1 MAALRL
7 LLLIVSLASAF
18 ASADLCA
25 QTRPVEGEQATYATA
40 LANKDAAKRAQ
51 ALEAFLSWYPASPLR
66 VEAFEQMMA
75 AWQSAGNPARADAAA
90 SRLLQ
95 IDADNIRALANRVYV
110 GRNKAVA
117 SDAAAFAPIVAAA
130 ERGLAALAKWS
141 KPAGVSDADF
151 ARLKQQTAAIFNGAL
166 GAAAIQA
173 KDYAKARRHY
183 ADTVSMDPDGLQDI
197 YNFSVAQLEGAPIDA
212 LGFWY
217 AARAIVIARGTKNET
232 AAASID
238 RYARSRYQRY
248 HGSEEG
254 WEELVAKVAAG
265 QRTPPADFVL
275 SISRAQTAAEAAIQA
290 VADADPATLSFSD
303 WEFVLSHRDASPA
316 NRAAADRVWNVIVE
330 KQKGGGARLKIP
342 VKVISATPD
351 RIEAAITD
359 ENQATNTADLE
370 AKMSRPLTP
379 LPAVGAMISI
389 VGSIND
395 YRPRPFL
402 FRMTGAELAQESLPV
417 AGGPCAEPRPQ
428 LCTRD
433 YRPACGLRRDSS
445 RRTYGN
451 ACSACADPAVLSQA
465 AGACP

>member
-1 MAALRL
+1 MAALRW

-18 ASADLCA
+18 AGADLRA
-25 QTRPVEGEQATYATA
+25 QPRPVEGEQATYANA
-40 LANKDAAKRAQ
+40 LANKDAARRAQ
-51 ALEAFLSWYPASPLR
+51 ALEAFLSWYPASAQR

-95 IDADNIRALANRVYV
+95 IDPDNVRALANRVYV

-130 ERGLAALAKWS
+130 ERGLAVLAKWP

-166 GAAAIQA
+166 AAAAIQA

-183 ADTVSMDPDGLQDI
+183 ADTASLDPDSLQDI
-197 YNFSVAQLEGAPIDA
+197 YNFSVAQLEGAPVDP

-217 AARAIVIARGTKNET
+217 AARAIVIARSTRNET

-265 QRTPPADFVL
+265 QRTPPADFAQ
-275 SISRAQTAAEAAIQA
+275 SISRALTAAEAAVQA
-290 VADADPATLSFSD
+290 VADVDPANLSFSD
-303 WEFVLSHRDASPA
+303 WEFVLSHRDASSA

-342 VKVISATPD
+342 VKVVSATPD

-370 AKMSRPLTP
+370 AKMSRPLSP

-389 VGSIND
+389 VGSISD
-395 YRPRPFL
+395 YQPRPFL

-451 ACSACADPAVLSQA
+451 ACSA
-465 AGACP
+465 

>member
-25 QTRPVEGEQATYATA
+25 QTKPVEGEQATYATA

-183 ADTVSMDPDGLQDI
+183 ADTLSMDPDGLQDI

-265 QRTPPADFVL
+265 QRTPPADFAL
-275 SISRAQTAAEAAIQA
+275 SISRVQTAAEAAIQA